1 MYRSILVPLDGSP
14 VGERAIPIALR
25 VARHAGAQVDLAH
38 VHEAIVLGGGIPM
51 IDTRLDT
58 EVKNGMRTALER
70 LRERIAT
77 RAGVTLTASFLEGEI
92 VPELL
97 AHVKAR
103 EIDLVVMT
111 THGRGGVSRVW
122 LGSVADALV
131 RQLRI
136 PVLLGRRAAVVR
148 GGAKAPPFRRV
159 LVPLD
164 GSAFAE
170 DVLAHA
176 VALGAPDHTEYLLL
190 RVVTPLPTAPA
201 LFPNTIGQF
210 DQSEFERQE
219 REAATYLATLAEKM
233 RRPGVLV
240 TTRVVVQLQPA
251 RTTLEIAREWKADLI
266 ALATHG
272 EGALT
277 RLVFG
282 SVADKI
288 IRGATVPL
296 LVVRPATLP
305 ETAPLTA
312 R

>member
-38 VHEAIVLGGGIPM
+38 VHEAIGLGGGIPM

-176 VALGAPDHTEYLLL
+176 VALGAPDRTSSRSPRMARAHS
-190 RVVTPLPTAPA
+190 RAWC
-201 LFPNTIGQF
+201 
-210 DQSEFERQE
+210 S
-219 REAATYLATLAEKM
+219 AAWL
-233 RRPGVLV
+233 
-240 TTRVVVQLQPA
+240 TRSFVVQPSRFSSSGRRRCPRRRNSQLDRH
-251 RTTLEIAREWKADLI
+251 RTLGLPHRILS
-266 ALATHG
+266 
-272 EGALT
+272 GASSAAASVT
-277 RLVFG
+277 RR
-282 SVADKI
+282 SV
-288 IRGATVPL
+288 
-296 LVVRPATLP
+296 
-305 ETAPLTA
+305 
-312 R
+312 

>member
-1 MYRSILVPLDGSP
+1 
-14 VGERAIPIALR
+14 
-25 VARHAGAQVDLAH
+25 
-38 VHEAIVLGGGIPM
+38 
-51 IDTRLDT
+51 
-58 EVKNGMRTALER
+58 
-70 LRERIAT
+70 
-77 RAGVTLTASFLEGEI
+77 
-92 VPELL
+92 
-97 AHVKAR
+97 
-103 EIDLVVMT
+103 
-111 THGRGGVSRVW
+111 
-122 LGSVADALV
+122 
-131 RQLRI
+131 
-136 PVLLGRRAAVVR
+136 
-148 GGAKAPPFRRV
+148 
-159 LVPLD
+159 
-164 GSAFAE
+164 
-170 DVLAHA
+170 
-176 VALGAPDHTEYLLL
+176 
-190 RVVTPLPTAPA
+190 
-201 LFPNTIGQF
+201 
-210 DQSEFERQE
+210 
-219 REAATYLATLAEKM
+219 M